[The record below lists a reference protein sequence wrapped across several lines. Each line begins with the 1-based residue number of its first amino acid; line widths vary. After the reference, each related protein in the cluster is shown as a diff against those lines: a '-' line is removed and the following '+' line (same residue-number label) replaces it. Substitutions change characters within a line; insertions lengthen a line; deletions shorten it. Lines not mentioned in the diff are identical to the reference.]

1 MTTTTQGTYFQR
13 QIWAVPSD
21 EWTPERKSTVE
32 RFVTEDEAIRLWAEL
47 LRDYIV
53 QSVGPE
59 NLPHIPLDEARRD
72 VFKNARP
79 HPCPIG
85 LRDRAQ
91 FYCALHFRDQV
102 LCDGVNWY
110 RLTVQVRVG

>member
-1 MTTTTQGTYFQR
+1 MTTATRVPAPTDDHQNWPVPAPMWSPDEKTTIALR
-13 QIWAVPSD
+13 I
-21 EWTPERKSTVE
+21 
-32 RFVTEDEAIRLWAEL
+32 TEDEAIRRWAEL

-53 QSVGPE
+53 QSIVGP
-59 NLPHIPLDEARRD
+59 LRFLPLDEVRRD

-79 HPCPIG
+79 LPCPTA

-91 FYCALHFRDQV
+91 LYCALHFRDEV

-110 RLTVQVRVG
+110 RLTVQVS